1 MASAGR
7 VPLSKLEKAKRKASR
22 DYRKIFEKRA
32 LTYDDIYEKRSGNK
46 NMGRKPIS
54 KTEQINRAKID
65 FLKSLSEHRAEAREE
80 SISLPDIRSLLR
92 EYKSY
97 RANDSAG
104 RKGSDRVITLSK
116 YIDKETIKL
125 EKAKEESC
133 PMETYNGRGRKPMSR
148 EEKKVHYE
156 AKIQEARDE
165 IAELMFKAAPS
176 QNVYYKLREARLEV
190 RRLKKLS
197 IAQPLDDMIK
207 DHLKEHENNVADLE
221 VKYNNQLLIEKR
233 DKESNVTTSVSS
245 VAMSSSNSD
254 LEYETVDKPSPQ
266 VVATTNVSEH
276 EAIELLK
283 EQQNEL
289 DEEMR
294 ILDELEETLRRKA
307 LVLKKKRELQEAID
321 IKQRQLIN

>member
-7 VPLSKLEKAKRKASR
+7 APLSKLEKAKRKASR

-54 KTEQINRAKID
+54 KTEQIKRAKND
-65 FLKSLSEHRAEAREE
+65 FLKSLSEHRAEARNE
-80 SISLPDIRSLLR
+80 SISLPGIRTLLR

-116 YIDKETIKL
+116 YIDKEQIKL
-125 EKAKEESC
+125 DKAMSEPC
-133 PMETYNGRGRKPMSR
+133 PLETYNGRGRKPMSR
-148 EEKKVHYE
+148 DEKKVHYE
-156 AKIQEARDE
+156 AKIQEAHDE
-165 IAELMFKAAPS
+165 INELLAKAVPS
-176 QNVYYKLREARLEV
+176 QLIYYKLREARAEV

-207 DHLKEHENNVADLE
+207 DHLRIHEDKVAELQKEYDYQVHMEN
-221 VKYNNQLLIEKR
+221 KGTKR
-233 DKESNVTTSVSS
+233 TLASVTKPL
-245 VAMSSSNSD
+245 SNSV
-254 LEYETVDKPSPQ
+254 LENEPLDRSDIKA
-266 VVATTNVSEH
+266 VVPTNLSEH
-276 EAIELLK
+276 EVIELLK
-283 EQQNEL
+283 EQQNKL

-307 LVLKKKRELQEAID
+307 QVLKQKRELQEAID

>member
-7 VPLSKLEKAKRKASR
+7 APLSKLEKAKRKASR

-92 EYKSY
+92 EYRSY

-116 YIDKETIKL
+116 YIDKETVKL
-125 EKAKEESC
+125 EKAKEEPC
-133 PMETYNGRGRKPMSR
+133 PLEKYNGRGRKPMSR
-148 EEKKVHYE
+148 EEKIEHYN
-156 AKIQEARDE
+156 AKIQEAREE

-176 QNVYYKLREARLEV
+176 QTIYYKLREARLEV

-207 DHLKEHENNVADLE
+207 DHILIHQENVAELE
-221 VKYNNQLLIEKR
+221 KEYNNQLLIDDE
-233 DKESNVTTSVSS
+233 ENVSNVTKSVSS
-245 VAMSSSNSD
+245 LASPLSNSD
-254 LEYETVDKPSPQ
+254 LENETIDTPSSE

-276 EAIELLK
+276 EAIELLRLRQL
-283 EQQNEL
+283 EFDDEL
-289 DEEMR
+289 LV
-294 ILDELEETLRRKA
+294 LDELEEILRRKA
-307 LVLKKKRELQEAID
+307 LVLKQKRELQEVID
-321 IKQRQLIN
+321 IKKRQLIS